1 MNKTIDNP
9 LISVCIP
16 CYNAASTIVETLTG
30 VIHQSYSN
38 LEIIICDNCSTDQT
52 VSLIQQIQDPRI
64 QLYINETNLGMVG
77 NFERVLS
84 KATGT
89 YVKVMCSDDL
99 ISLDCIEKQLQPF
112 LDFPEQ
118 NIAMVTCEK
127 LIINQN
133 GKTIFQKRYPG
144 KKGIH
149 NGIKVI
155 RKVLSSGSN
164 LIGEPG
170 TVLFNHQIALKTSG
184 YQIEKELS
192 YVVDLNFWIKMLL
205 IGDLY
210 VIKEPLFSFRVSK
223 TSASASYGSEQ
234 ARTFNR
240 LIDKYVQLGAFKMC
254 PLKIWKGKLF
264 SHILSF
270 VRNLIFKFAN

>member
-1 MNKTIDNP
+1 MNIDP

-16 CYNAASTIVETLTG
+16 CYNSETTIKKTINSILEQT
-30 VIHQSYSN
+30 YSN
-38 LEIIICDNCSTDQT
+38 FELIISDNHSTDKT
-52 VSLIQQIQDPRI
+52 INIIKSFSDSRI
-64 QLYINETNLGMVG
+64 KLYINDSNLGIII
-77 NFERVLS
+77 NFQKALS
-84 KATGT
+84 YTSGK
-89 YVKVMCSDDL
+89 YVKILCADD
-99 ISLDCIEKQLQPF
+99 IITLDCIEKQLQPF

-127 LIINQN
+127 LIISQN
-133 GKTIFQKRYPG
+133 GKKLFRKRFPG
-144 KKGIH
+144 KEGIH
-149 NGIKVI
+149 NGIKII
-155 RKVLSSGSN
+155 RQMLSSGSN

-170 TVLFNHQIALKTSG
+170 TVLFDSQTALKTSG
-184 YQIEKELS
+184 FLIENELT
-192 YVVDLNFWIKMLL
+192 YVLDLNFWIKMLL

-254 PLKIWKGKLF
+254 PLKRWKGKLF